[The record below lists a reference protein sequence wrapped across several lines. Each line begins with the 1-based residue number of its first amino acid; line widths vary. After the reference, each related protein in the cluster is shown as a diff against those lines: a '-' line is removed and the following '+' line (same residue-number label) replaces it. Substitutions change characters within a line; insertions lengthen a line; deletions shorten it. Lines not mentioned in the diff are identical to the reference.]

1 MLLQGEPETWP
12 GRRICPN
19 AVWRRRGH
27 DLLTVET
34 RGGLF
39 MTDRFPSSVGALLE
53 AELPG
58 HRGSRDGCMLK

>member
-1 MLLQGEPETWP
+1 MRLQEEPEAWP

-19 AVWRRRGH
+19 AVWRQRGH

-39 MTDRFPSSVGALLE
+39 MTDRFPRSVGALLE
-53 AELPG
+53 VKRPS
-58 HRGSRDGCMLK
+58 HRRPRDGCVLK